1 MIKLIV
7 SDLDGTLLR
16 SDFSLSMRNIEAI
29 KKIKQRGICFI
40 PASGRDYANIQCI
53 FEPYGIKCPAIEI
66 NGAQARDD
74 AGNILFSLPISSP
87 QSRACIKII
96 KEFDLT
102 IQLFTDKGSF
112 AYENSISLQQDM
124 EAVISRNMGQPAD
137 VERLPAITAS
147 ELNELIILK
156 MEIMSLDETKLYQCQ
171 SALKANS
178 DLLLTSSVRGN
189 LEITHKD
196 ANKGAAL
203 DFILDCLKLRKEEVI
218 IFGDSM
224 NDASLFECFPN
235 TVAVKNA
242 HPYILGLAK
251 AVCEACE
258 EDGVGKWLAANLCL

>member
-29 KKIKQRGICFI
+29 KKIKQQGILFI

-53 FEPYGIKCPAIEI
+53 FEPYGIQCPVIEI

-74 AGNILFSLPISSP
+74 AGNILFSLPISGP
-87 QSRACIKII
+87 QGRACVEII
-96 KEFDLT
+96 RGFDFS

-124 EAVISRNMGQPAD
+124 DMVISRNMGQPAD
-137 VERLPAITAS
+137 VELLPAITAA
-147 ELNELIILK
+147 ELNEFTILK
-156 MEIMSLDETKLYQCQ
+156 MEIMSLDEKKLCQCQ
-171 SALKANS
+171 SALKANT

-203 DFILDCLKLRKEEVI
+203 NFILDSLKLSKEEVI

-235 TVAVKNA
+235 TVAVSNA

-258 EDGVGKWLAANLCL
+258 EDGVGKWLEANLWL

>member
-1 MIKLIV
+1 MGGAPAFLF
-7 SDLDGTLLR
+7 LWTLLR
-16 SDFSLSMRNIEAI
+16 LLRRVVFVFLDFRDFLGHRLLEIR
-29 KKIKQRGICFI
+29 RGIRVI
-40 PASGRDYANIQCI
+40 ERLLELLEALVRL
-53 FEPYGIKCPAIEI
+53 FEVVGVE
-66 NGAQARDD
+66 DE
-74 AGNILFSLPISSP
+74 SSP

-96 KEFDLT
+96 KDFDLT

-137 VERLPAITAS
+137 VELLPAITAS
-147 ELNELIILK
+147 ELNEFTILK

-189 LEITHKD
+189 LEITHKA

-203 DFILDCLKLRKEEVI
+203 SFILERLKLRKEEVI

-224 NDASLFECFPN
+224 NDASLFEYFPN